1 VISFPRPVLLSLLSI
16 VVLGACDD
24 RDVEPPVITVTAPSE
39 NAYFAVFDTVE
50 VAYQVSDD
58 RGVESVTVKLVNQ
71 DFIPV
76 AGQVTQSIGKLSH
89 SGIALLVIDNRQLE
103 SGKYFILVTATDGT
117 NDRNAFREI
126 HVAAHPFAL
135 RAVLMAD
142 RNSSGQ
148 GTLYRVDSLYGSIT
162 PFAMPGQDIGRVCVS
177 SAWDRVTVAG
187 AKGTGIV
194 QYDLLGTGQRWT
206 ASANNQPPAATYH
219 DMVSDGANL
228 FLSLYTREV
237 RGYTLD
243 GALILNRQ
251 FDNDRPYTLYADER
265 HVMVELREI
274 GGGQNRLMVL
284 RQGNF
289 SEKWLVTLPME
300 IAAICRR
307 SGSEVFIFGNQDGQA
322 KVLLYDAESNGWW
335 EPRQLPQGRVLHAV
349 KGEGQTYYL
358 ALESGLYA
366 YTYSPNYLNSIRT
379 GEVFQRLVFN
389 RAERLLLGAKGSS
402 LLVMAPQQGAVLS
415 ELNHS
420 DSITDLD
427 IRYTK

>member
-1 VISFPRPVLLSLLSI
+1 
-16 VVLGACDD
+16 
-24 RDVEPPVITVTAPSE
+24 
-39 NAYFAVFDTVE
+39 
-50 VAYQVSDD
+50 
-58 RGVESVTVKLVNQ
+58 
-71 DFIPV
+71 
-76 AGQVTQSIGKLSH
+76 
-89 SGIALLVIDNRQLE
+89 
-103 SGKYFILVTATDGT
+103 
-117 NDRNAFREI
+117 
-126 HVAAHPFAL
+126 
-135 RAVLMAD
+135 
-142 RNSSGQ
+142 
-148 GTLYRVDSLYGSIT
+148 
-162 PFAMPGQDIGRVCVS
+162 
-177 SAWDRVTVAG
+177 
-187 AKGTGIV
+187 
-194 QYDLLGTGQRWT
+194 
-206 ASANNQPPAATYH
+206 
-219 DMVSDGANL
+219 
-228 FLSLYTREV
+228 
-237 RGYTLD
+237 
-243 GALILNRQ
+243 
-251 FDNDRPYTLYADER
+251 
-265 HVMVELREI
+265 
-274 GGGQNRLMVL
+274 
-284 RQGNF
+284 
-289 SEKWLVTLPME
+289 ME